1 MKSTGRKWAIAMSAV
16 LTGSL
21 LATSG
26 LSASGRPN
34 AATPKSGGILEYAI
48 DATLPGW
55 CFPTALSG
63 GPLGVTRMV
72 YESLVDLDQ
81 KGNFIPQLAESWSAD
96 AANKVWTFK
105 LRSGVVFSN
114 GEAFNATVAKTN
126 IDYSRGTN
134 LSYLSTGVG
143 VNANINK
150 TEAVDDLTLR
160 VTLDRGDADFIAL
173 MYRAGRYVMRAPA
186 QYNNAATCATNGIG
200 TGPFKIASYDPSAI
214 SLVRNDKYWRKDANG
229 VQLPYLD
236 GINVTVVKEASQ
248 RAAAVRKG
256 TVDAA
261 FFVVGDATFIKDLR
275 SRKSQVTEYQG
286 AVGQWGQWMPNQNKA
301 GSPFKYLNCRLA
313 AAYAVDWKAYNKV
326 RFKGLGT
333 YSGSIVG
340 KGHALYTLDGAPT
353 YNLAKAKEY
362 VGKCNTD
369 LGAAAPFKITL
380 YADTS
385 SQSLN
390 NVKYVQTAMEKAGIQ
405 FNSIYQAES
414 AVLIASLY
422 RGGGNLFDFAEG
434 TPAEGPGSGYVVP
447 FFLSKAFPSTAT
459 SEVTKLIIPSAKVS
473 VAAAYNTVIALGN
486 HSDTGVDDRVYAAQ
500 AETDPAAR
508 ATKWKAATAYIQSQ
522 AIAIP
527 TIHSS
532 MYTFV
537 NKKAKLGGIGAF
549 KAPDGSLAGM
559 KGTKG
564 FEWTGVWKG

>member
-1 MKSTGRKWAIAMSAV
+1 MKSMGRKWAIAVAAT

-26 LSASGRPN
+26 LSASGRPS

-48 DATLPGW
+48 DATVSGW
-55 CFPTALSG
+55 CFQQALSG

-81 KGNFIPQLAESWSAD
+81 KGNFIPQLAESWTPD

-105 LRSGVVFSN
+105 IRSGITFSN
-114 GEAFNATVAKTN
+114 GEAFNAAVAKTN

-134 LSYLSTGVG
+134 LNYLSTGVG
-143 VNANINK
+143 VNSNIIK
-150 TEAVDDLTLR
+150 TEALDDTTLR
-160 VTLDRGDADFIAL
+160 ITLDRGDADFIAL

-186 QYNNAATCATNGIG
+186 QMASAATCATNGIG

-236 GINVTVVKEASQ
+236 GINITVVKEASQ

-261 FFVVGDATFIKDLR
+261 FFTVGDATFIKDLR
-275 SRKSQVTEYQG
+275 QRKSLVTEYQG
-286 AVGQWGQWMPNQNKA
+286 SVGQWGQWMPNQNKK
-301 GSPFKYLNCRLA
+301 GSPFKFLNCRLA
-313 AAYAVDWKAYNKV
+313 AAFAVDWKAYNKV
-326 RFKGLGT
+326 RFKGLGV

-340 KGHALYTLDGAPT
+340 KEHTMFTLDGAPS
-353 YNLAKAKEY
+353 YNLKTAQDY
-362 VGKCNTD
+362 VTKCNAD

-390 NVKYVQTAMEKAGIQ
+390 NVKYVQAQMEKAGIQ
-405 FNSIYQAES
+405 FNPIYQAES
-414 AVLIASLY
+414 AVLIASIY

-434 TPAEGPGSGYVVP
+434 TPAEGPGSGYVIP
-447 FFLSKAFPSTAT
+447 FFVSKAFPTGAT
-459 SEVTKLIIPSAKVS
+459 SEVTKLIIPSVGVS

-486 HSDTGVDDRVYAAQ
+486 HSDTGVDDRIYAAQ

-508 ATKWKAATAYIQSQ
+508 ATKWKAATSYIQSQ

-532 MYTFV
+532 MWTFV
-537 NKKAKLGGIGAF
+537 NKKAKLGGIGTF
-549 KAPDGSLAGM
+549 KAANGSLAGM
-559 KGTKG
+559 RGTKG
-564 FEWTGVWKG
+564 FEWTGIWKG